1 MPVNPDPDYP
11 ETLPS
16 FRPTVGGRDARKR
29 ADPAEYSTS
38 QETVMTD
45 KIPAIKPLT
54 SKQKKFLKGLAH
66 PLTPAVQV
74 GKEGLSQGVVDATSQ
89 ELSLRELIKVK
100 IGRNNSLEKQEA
112 GEELA
117 GRTASNLVQIIGK
130 TLVLYRANPELDK
143 EQRITLPKG

>member
-1 MPVNPDPDYP
+1 
-11 ETLPS
+11 
-16 FRPTVGGRDARKR
+16 
-29 ADPAEYSTS
+29 
-38 QETVMTD
+38 MTD

-66 PLTPAVQV
+66 PLNPAVQV
-74 GKEGLSQGVVDATSQ
+74 GKEGLSQGVVDATIQ

-100 IGRNNSLEKQEA
+100 IGKNNSLEKQEA

-117 GRTASNLVQIIGK
+117 GRTGSNPVQIIGK
-130 TLVLYRANPELDK
+130 TLILYRANPELDK